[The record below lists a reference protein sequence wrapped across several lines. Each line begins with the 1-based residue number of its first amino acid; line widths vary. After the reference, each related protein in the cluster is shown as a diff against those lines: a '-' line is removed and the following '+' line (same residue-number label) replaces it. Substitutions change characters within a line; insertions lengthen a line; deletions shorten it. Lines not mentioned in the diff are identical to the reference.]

1 MLNRIMFIGSI
12 NIKIN
17 TTDIAINGILSNLGY
32 LTLLIISIETIM
44 LNNNPIYGLN
54 KPLKYNVASIN
65 DIAGIGNPIKSLVS
79 ILPAITLYL
88 VNLKT
93 PQTTINKLTS
103 ITIIW
108 KMPGVVLM
116 QL

>member
-65 DIAGIGNPIKSLVS
+65 DIAGIGNCKGILLVQLQMKQHLKVNQYS
-79 ILPAITLYL
+79 YRIQGHLVCLFYVLPNHLL
-88 VNLKT
+88 S
-93 PQTTINKLTS
+93 QT
-103 ITIIW
+103 
-108 KMPGVVLM
+108 
-116 QL
+116 